1 MTRRIV
7 PSGDRSVNTGN
18 SAGDFLERE
27 LHHPQV
33 DDIAILEPGG
43 LSADEPLAVDEGA
56 IQSADLFGER
66 IDSPFEGQPRVM
78 ARYGAVEIELR
89 QINLGLQAGHRLIL
103 ETPGG
108 GGWGLPF
115 QRSIM
120 RVEEDLVR
128 GNISGEQSKS
138 RYGVV
143 LKPGSL
149 EKDDHL
155 TYRVRHYLLST
166 LAAEDIIAGEELL
179 D

>member
-1 MTRRIV
+1 MREQ
-7 PSGDRSVNTGN
+7 
-18 SAGDFLERE
+18 AG
-27 LHHPQV
+27 
-33 DDIAILEPGG
+33 PGQ
-43 LSADEPLAVDEGA
+43 LTL
-56 IQSADLFGER
+56 
-66 IDSPFEGQPRVM
+66 M
-78 ARYGAVEIELR
+78 LR
-89 QINLGLQAGHRLIL
+89 AGHRLIL

-120 RVEEDLVR
+120 RIEEDLAR
-128 GNISGEQSKS
+128 GLITQEQSKN
-138 RYGVV
+138 RYGVI

-155 TYRVRHYLLST
+155 TYRVRHYLLTT

>member
-1 MTRRIV
+1 M
-7 PSGDRSVNTGN
+7 
-18 SAGDFLERE
+18 
-27 LHHPQV
+27 
-33 DDIAILEPGG
+33 
-43 LSADEPLAVDEGA
+43 
-56 IQSADLFGER
+56 
-66 IDSPFEGQPRVM
+66 
-78 ARYGAVEIELR
+78 LR
-89 QINLGLQAGHRLIL
+89 AGHRLVL

-108 GGWGLPF
+108 GGWGLAF

-120 RVEEDLVR
+120 RIEEDLTRALVTPD
-128 GNISGEQSKS
+128 QSKR

-143 LKPGSL
+143 LKPGTL

>member
-1 MTRRIV
+1 MSQARFRIGIDV
-7 PSGDRSVNTGN
+7 GSTFTDIVLCDG
-18 SAGDFLERE
+18 LE
-27 LHHPQV
+27 
-33 DDIAILEPGG
+33 
-43 LSADEPLAVDEGA
+43 S
-56 IQSADLFGER
+56 
-66 IDSPFEGQPRVM
+66 
-78 ARYGAVEIELR
+78 
-89 QINLGLQAGHRLIL
+89 
-103 ETPGG
+103 PGG

-120 RVEEDLVR
+120 RIEEDLAR
-128 GNISGEQSKS
+128 GLITRDQSKN
-138 RYGVV
+138 RYEVV